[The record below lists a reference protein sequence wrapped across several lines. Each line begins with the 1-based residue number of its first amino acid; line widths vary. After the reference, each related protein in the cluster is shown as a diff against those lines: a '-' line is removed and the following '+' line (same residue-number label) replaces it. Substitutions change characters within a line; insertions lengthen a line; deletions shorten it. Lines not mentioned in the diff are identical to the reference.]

1 MRCWKIAA
9 FGLDNLTLTGAEEPR
24 LGDGQ
29 ILLRIRAASLNY
41 RDLLVAKGSYNP
53 KMPLP
58 LIPLSDGVG
67 EVVRIADDVRRVKLG
82 ERVALTF
89 SPGWLAGGP
98 ALEAGARGCP
108 HPGVL
113 AEYVVADA
121 EDAVLVPS
129 HLTDVEAAS
138 LPCAAVTAW
147 NALYG
152 LIHLKPGDKVLIL
165 GTGGAALFGLQFA
178 KLGGAEVAVT
188 SSSDDKLAKAKALGA
203 DHLINYARDPEWGN
217 AAKRIFGDGADVVLE
232 LGGAGTLE
240 QSLRATRRG
249 GEVMLIGNVTGNVIK
264 DFNVVPVFMRS
275 VRLHGV
281 MVGSREIFEAMNKAV
296 ALHKLRPVIDQT
308 LPFAEARAAYER
320 LASGQAFGK
329 IAIEFPR

>member
-1 MRCWKIAA
+1 MRCWKINA
-9 FGLDNLTLTGAEEPR
+9 FGLDNLAFGGAEEPR

-29 ILLRIRAASLNY
+29 IMLRMRAASLNF
-41 RDLLVAKGSYNP
+41 RDLLIVRGSYNP
-53 KMPLP
+53 KMAFPQ
-58 LIPLSDGVG
+58 IPLSDGVG
-67 EVVRIADDVRRVKLG
+67 EVIRVADDVKRVKLG
-82 ERVALTF
+82 DRVALTF

-98 ALEAGARGCP
+98 HLEAGARGCP

-113 AEYVVADA
+113 SEYVVADA
-121 EDAVLVPS
+121 DDAVKVPA
-129 HLTDVEAAS
+129 HLSDVEAAC

-165 GTGGAALFGLQFA
+165 GTGGAALFGVQLA
-178 KLGGAEVAVT
+178 KLGGAEVAIT
-188 SSSDDKLAKAKALGA
+188 SSSDDKLARAKALGA

-217 AAKRIFGDGADVVLE
+217 AAKKIFGDGADVVLE

-264 DFNVVPVFMRS
+264 DFNVVPIFMRS

-281 MVGSREIFEAMNKAV
+281 MVGHRDNFEAMNKAI
-296 ALHKLRPVIDQT
+296 ALHKLRPVVDQVF
-308 LPFAEARAAYER
+308 PFADARAAYDR
-320 LASGQAFGK
+320 LASGSVFGK